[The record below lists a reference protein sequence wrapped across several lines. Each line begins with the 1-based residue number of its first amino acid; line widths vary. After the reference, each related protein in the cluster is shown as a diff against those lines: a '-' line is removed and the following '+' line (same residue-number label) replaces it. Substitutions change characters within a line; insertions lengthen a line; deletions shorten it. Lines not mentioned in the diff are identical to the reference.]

1 MRIEWLEADNVFN
14 FVETFSVLY
23 PEEREAFTLYELKDI
38 VQEMEKMEAASERYA
53 NSNRPDA
60 AE

>member
-1 MRIEWLEADNVFN
+1 MRIEWFEAKR
-14 FVETFSVLY
+14 FSVFY
-23 PEEREAFTLYELKDI
+23 PEREAFTLYELKDI

-60 AE
+60 AD